1 MEKDQPRPSPYEHEN
16 AAHYDELVAACAAV
30 ASPEE
35 AVVAPVWRAAVGDA
49 PVTLSALLSPEV
61 RQYRRVVA
69 RVEAAQRQ
77 HDEYRRRYLVNDLA
91 REWQTLT
98 EAIGDDQAAAVIRYL
113 FDGPLRAI
121 NAREDWGLA
130 HLDLME
136 QTAEWWAT
144 ARTDAEALPPASL
157 VAAWRAICPEC
168 WLAQAD
174 WLLGDNAAARVGDPR
189 LCRPAAAVAA
199 GDLADERDLRPV
211 SPIDGHAALDE
222 AMTEHERLRSA
233 AVASSLHALPLHR
246 RVRAD
251 RADLEA
257 AYDAAHLFVCPSC
270 ALPRNDDDPP
280 GRGYRTPTCRCCD
293 GPLVRLAD
301 APTLPPP
308 LDESLARVA
317 ARRSQLRGRR

>member
-1 MEKDQPRPSPYEHEN
+1 MNRFLAGVEKDRPRRSPYQHEN

-49 PVTLSALLSPEV
+49 PATLSALLSPEV

-77 HDEYRRRYLVNDLA
+77 HDEHRRRYLVNDLA
-91 REWQTLT
+91 RERQALA
-98 EAIGDDQAAAVIRYL
+98 EAIGDDAAAAVIRYL

-130 HLDLME
+130 HVDLAE
-136 QTAEWWAT
+136 ATAGWWAS
-144 ARTDAEALPPASL
+144 ARTDADAVPPASL
-157 VAAWRAICPEC
+157 VPAWRAIYREC

-174 WLLGDNAAARVGDPR
+174 WLLGDNAAVRLGDPR

-211 SPIDGHAALDE
+211 SPIDGHAALAE
-222 AMTEHERLRSA
+222 AMAEHER
-233 AVASSLHALPLHR
+233 R
-246 RVRAD
+246 R
-251 RADLEA
+251 
-257 AYDAAHLFVCPSC
+257 
-270 ALPRNDDDPP
+270 
-280 GRGYRTPTCRCCD
+280 
-293 GPLVRLAD
+293 
-301 APTLPPP
+301 
-308 LDESLARVA
+308 
-317 ARRSQLRGRR
+317 